1 MTPRPLR
8 LTSVDSCASTQP
20 LASDALDADPG
31 GVHVVRAHEQV
42 AGLGR
47 GGRSWS
53 TPPGDSLMLSVALVP
68 RVAASELDGI
78 VRRVVDVV
86 HGHVARHAGIDVARV
101 AWSPPNDLVD
111 AASGAKLAGV
121 LVDASIVA
129 DAATRVV
136 IGIGVNVAGAT
147 FTLADGRRCATLESI
162 AGRTVAHDAAALDQL
177 ARRVAVDV
185 AALLDVRV
193 SR

>member
-1 MTPRPLR
+1 MTPRSLR
-8 LTSVDSCASTQP
+8 FTSVDSCASTQQ
-20 LASDALDADPG
+20 LAGDALTSEPG
-31 GVHVVRAHEQV
+31 VVHVVRAREQF

-53 TPPGDSLMLSVALVP
+53 TPPSDSLMMSIALVP
-68 RVAASELDGI
+68 RVEASELDGI

-86 HGHVARHAGIDVARV
+86 HGHVARHGGIDVARI

-111 AASGAKLAGV
+111 DASGAKLAGV

-129 DAATRVV
+129 DVATRVV
-136 IGIGVNVAGAT
+136 IGIGVNVAGVA

-162 AGRTVAHDAAALDQL
+162 AGGGVAHDAASLDGL
-177 ARRVAVDV
+177 ARRVAVAV
-185 AALLDVRV
+185 ATLLDVRV